1 MKKSRFTE
9 SQVVKILNQHEA
21 GMKVSDLCKEHG
33 ISQGTFYNWKN
44 KYGGMDA
51 SMIKRLKE
59 LEEENRKLKQMY
71 ADLSLENHAMKDLIE
86 KKPLS
91 PDQKRSSVDYLR
103 SEHGLSLRKSCKIL
117 KLSSSVYYYQPKER
131 DDGALIESLSALS
144 DNHPKYGFKKLFHM
158 LRNQGFEWNHKRV
171 YRVYCQLGL
180 NQRRKRKRRIP
191 DRVKQTL
198 VWPIGPNITWSM
210 DFMHDSLSYGKS
222 FRTLNILDDFNR
234 EVLNI
239 VIDTS
244 IGSKRVVRE
253 LNQLIEWR
261 GKPKQIRVDNGPEF
275 LAFVLDKW
283 CQKHGI
289 DLLFIRPGKPTEN
302 SYVERFNRTYREEVL
317 SAWLIESLSQARAL
331 TQEWIWHYN
340 HQRPHESLGNMT
352 PRAFVL
358 KYGKVSDFPTF
369 QHDLRREINLEFLPL
384 TVAN

>member
-9 SQVVKILNQHEA
+9 SQIVKILKQHEA

-51 SMIKRLKE
+51 SMVKRLKE

-71 ADLSLENHAMKDLIE
+71 ANLSLENHAMKDLIE

-91 PDQKRSSVDYLR
+91 PDQKRSSVAYLQ
-103 SEHGLSLRKSCKIL
+103 SEHGLSLRKSCRIVN
-117 KLSSSVYYYQPKER
+117 LSSSVYYYQPKER
-131 DDGALIESLSALS
+131 NDHVLINALS
-144 DNHPKYGFKKLFHM
+144 DSSDQHPRYGFKKLFNM
-158 LRNQGFEWNHKRV
+158 LRNQGFGWNHKRV
-171 YRVYCQLGL
+171 YRVYRQLGL
-180 NQRRKRKRRIP
+180 NLRRKRKRRIP
-191 DRVKQTL
+191 ARVKEPL

-210 DFMHDSLSYGKS
+210 DFMHDSLSYGKT
-222 FRTLNILDDFNR
+222 FRTLNVIDDFNR

-253 LNQLIEWR
+253 LDQLIEWR

-275 LAFVLDKW
+275 LAIVMDQW

-289 DLLFIRPGKPTEN
+289 DLLLIRPGKPTEN
-302 SYVERFNRTYREEVL
+302 SYVERFNRTSKEEVL

-369 QHDLRREINLEFLPL
+369 QHDQRQKINWKFIPL